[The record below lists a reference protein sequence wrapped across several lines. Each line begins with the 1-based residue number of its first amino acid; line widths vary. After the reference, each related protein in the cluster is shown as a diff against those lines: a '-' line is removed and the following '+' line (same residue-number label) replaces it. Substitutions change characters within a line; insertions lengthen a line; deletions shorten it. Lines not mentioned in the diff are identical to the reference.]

1 MLILKLFMLQPVCAN
16 HLAIQAQRK
25 GIAVLLSVLIF
36 GAVGIAV
43 VIAGLLLGVG
53 SSRTSLALQ
62 QSVQAKALAN
72 ACAEEALQTLR
83 ESIYYTGNETLTFS
97 QGTCEIQAIGG
108 NGNVNRTVTT
118 VGTVGTVG
126 TIQRTVQ
133 VEISA
138 IHPTISIT
146 SWQETP

>member
-1 MLILKLFMLQPVCAN
+1 M
-16 HLAIQAQRK
+16 
-25 GIAVLLSVLIF
+25 LLSVLIF
-36 GAVGIAV
+36 GVVGIAV

-53 SSRTSLALQ
+53 YSRTSLALQ
-62 QSVQAKALAN
+62 QSIQAKALAN

-83 ESIYYTGNETLTFS
+83 ESVYYTGNETLTFNT
-97 QGTCEIQAIGG
+97 GTCEIQTIGG

-118 VGTVGTVG
+118 VGTIG

-133 VEISA
+133 VEIAA